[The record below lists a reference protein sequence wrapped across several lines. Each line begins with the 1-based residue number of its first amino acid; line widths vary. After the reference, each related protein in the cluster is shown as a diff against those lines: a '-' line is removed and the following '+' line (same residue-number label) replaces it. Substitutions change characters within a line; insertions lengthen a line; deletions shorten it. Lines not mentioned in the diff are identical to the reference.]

1 MTEIELSI
9 WKVIEMKLDKIRHC
23 ACVV

>member
-1 MTEIELSI
+1 MIEIKLCF
-9 WKVIEMKLDKIRHC
+9 WKVIEMKLDKIRRC